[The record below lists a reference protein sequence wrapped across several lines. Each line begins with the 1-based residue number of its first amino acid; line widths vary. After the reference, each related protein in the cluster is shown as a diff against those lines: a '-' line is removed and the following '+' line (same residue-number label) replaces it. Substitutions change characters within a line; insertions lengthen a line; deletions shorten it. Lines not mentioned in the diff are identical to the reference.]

1 MKFFTRGEFAKLR
14 NVAFNSLRYYE
25 KLGLLRPARTDPETK
40 YRYYAPE
47 QLAELDTIQLCILLG
62 IPLNRLEDYMDKDGN
77 LQYRSLLEDGHRLMQ
92 EKVWELQSGINKVER
107 ALQLIDQNKLY
118 KDKKGYYKRNIPK
131 RTIFT
136 LNYDGNN
143 GDAHKIETLAAQ
155 LYAQAQ
161 EKNLSPILP
170 MGQLF
175 QTINGNPQ
183 YYLFF
188 EIAAEHFEDDI
199 RIMQLPQKECICH
212 QVNLSPDTDLVALIK
227 DTFKFNPNM
236 MIVVSNIIFDK
247 FCFKDSPCELQQYL

>member
-1 MKFFTRGEFAKLR
+1 MKYFTRGEFAKLR

-25 KLGLLRPARTDPETK
+25 KMGLLRPAHTDPQTK

-62 IPLNRLEDYMDKDGN
+62 IPLNRLEEYMDCDGN
-77 LQYRSLLEDGHRLMQ
+77 LQYRSLLEDGHKLMQ

-118 KDKKGYYKRNIPK
+118 EDKKGYYKRDMPN
-131 RTIFT
+131 RAVFT

-143 GDAHKIETLAAQ
+143 TDTHKIEILAAQ

-175 QTINGNPQ
+175 QTINGEPRH
-183 YYLFF
+183 YLFF
-188 EIAAEHFEDDI
+188 EIAAEHFDEDA
-199 RIMQLPQKECICH
+199 RIMRLQKTECICH
-212 QVNLSPDTDLVALIK
+212 QVNLSPDTDLIALIK
-227 DTFKFNPNM
+227 NTFEFSPNM
-236 MIVVSNIIFDK
+236 TIVVSNMLFDK
-247 FCFKDSPCELQQYL
+247 FCFKDSPCELQLYQ